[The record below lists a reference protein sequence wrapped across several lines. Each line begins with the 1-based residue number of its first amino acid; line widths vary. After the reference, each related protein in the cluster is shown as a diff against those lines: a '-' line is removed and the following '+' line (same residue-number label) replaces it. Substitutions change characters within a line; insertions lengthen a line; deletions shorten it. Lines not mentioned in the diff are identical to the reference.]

1 MQETIDSLDDNSS
14 HNNQNHTNNFP
25 ERDKP
30 AEDGDMHPL
39 VEKLRLAE
47 ERSAMLAAIVDSSE
61 DAIISKDLNGFI
73 TSWNLAAERI
83 FGFKASEIIGVSI
96 TKLIPADRVEEEAH
110 ILPGIR
116 RGEAVTHF
124 ETRRLHKDGGL
135 IDVALTVSPV
145 KDLSG
150 KIIGVSKIVRDI
162 TGEKRNFEKS
172 LILSAIV
179 DSTDDAIISKNL
191 NGIIMSWNPAAQRI
205 FGYLPEEIIGQ
216 SVLKLIP
223 PDLQDEETLILSKL
237 RKGERVQYFHTKRL
251 TKSGK
256 LIDVSLTISPVKDEQ
271 GSIIGV
277 SKIARDITDVIE
289 SEKQSAML
297 SAIVSHSDDAI
308 ISKDLNSIVTSWN
321 SSAERLFGYTA
332 EEMIGQSI
340 VKLIPEDRLQ
350 EEPDIIARI
359 KRGLRVDHFETKRTT
374 KQGTLL
380 DVSLTISPV
389 MDLLGRII
397 GISKIA
403 RDITY
408 KKQEEQ
414 RKNDF
419 IAIVSH
425 ELKTPLTSMRSYVQL
440 ALARAVK
447 RSDPF
452 TENVLSRAE
461 TQTRKMT
468 ALIQDFLNLSRL
480 EEGKMS
486 LNVSGFSI
494 TGLIEE
500 VLSDTLTV
508 SGTHVLKYE
517 AREEITISGDREKI
531 GQVMTNLIGNAVKY
545 SPEGT
550 TIEMRCKV
558 TNGQVEF
565 SVVDQGYGISKAD
578 QIRLFERFY
587 RVETGR
593 QGHVSGFGIGLYLVS
608 EILKLH
614 GAEIKVQSKLGQGSK
629 FSFVLPVLAG

>member
-14 HNNQNHTNNFP
+14 YKNQNHTNDFP

-30 AEDGDMHPL
+30 VEDGDVNPL

-83 FGFKASEIIGVSI
+83 FGFTASEMIGVSI

-145 KDLSG
+145 KDVSG
-150 KIIGVSKIVRDI
+150 K
-162 TGEKRNFEKS
+162 
-172 LILSAIV
+172 
-179 DSTDDAIISKNL
+179 
-191 NGIIMSWNPAAQRI
+191 
-205 FGYLPEEIIGQ
+205 
-216 SVLKLIP
+216 
-223 PDLQDEETLILSKL
+223 
-237 RKGERVQYFHTKRL
+237 
-251 TKSGK
+251 
-256 LIDVSLTISPVKDEQ
+256 
-271 GSIIGV
+271 IIGV

-289 SEKQSAML
+289 AEKQSAML

-308 ISKDLNSIVTSWN
+308 VSKDLNSIVTSWN

-359 KRGLRVDHFETKRTT
+359 KRGLRVDHFETKRMT
-374 KQGTLL
+374 KLGTLL

-440 ALARAVK
+440 ALAKAVK

-461 TQTRKMT
+461 MQTRKMT

-486 LNVSGFSI
+486 LNISDFSL

-517 AREEITISGDREKI
+517 AREEVTISGDREKI